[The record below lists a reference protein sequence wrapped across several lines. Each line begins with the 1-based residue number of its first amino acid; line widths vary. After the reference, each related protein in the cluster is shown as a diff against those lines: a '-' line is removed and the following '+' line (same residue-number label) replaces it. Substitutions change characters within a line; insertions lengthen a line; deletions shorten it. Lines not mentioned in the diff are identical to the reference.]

1 MRKFI
6 CLIASALALS
16 TQVGAQ
22 SKCGTD
28 DVYNRLKA
36 ENPAIGE
43 VELKLN
49 LAIKEA
55 IEARKAAA
63 ALGKITA
70 DGFDIPVVI
79 HIVHDFGSEYMSD
92 DAIFD
97 AVEFWNKV
105 FNASNPDISE
115 VVARF
120 KPDIGNANIRLHL
133 ATKDPSGNPTKGITR
148 RQSYLT
154 TRGGDNAKMDGWPNN
169 QYINIW
175 MINKFSA
182 DHSGA
187 AAYAYY
193 PSSGAAIPMYD
204 GVIGLASYLNTD
216 KTYPHELGHVLNLAH
231 TWGSTNDP
239 GVACGDD
246 LVGDTP
252 PTKGHTSCTAAD
264 LNDVTCSSPDI
275 NNTQNIMEYAY
286 CSKMFTN
293 GQVDRMQA
301 ALSSSVAGR
310 NNLYSPTNLAA
321 TGALSNRPDL
331 PVVPEFSIEKG
342 VMSWGGVTTEKAVFL
357 CQNATTKFSFKNRS
371 YNDTVTSVDWTFS
384 NNPTTASSSEMVS
397 TVTNSFKDAGWVKVT
412 MTVKGNNTAAQTIT
426 RDAVYVA
433 SNTAYSGGYANY
445 FNAGD
450 FNDWP
455 MFNHYNNGFK
465 WEYNN
470 SNGYPDGY
478 GCIRFR
484 GYDARTGSERYSGNP
499 DGDFDDMYTPAFDLT
514 SIGGGS
520 SVNLNFFTA
529 GAAATRSSGNDSLQ
543 IFASS
548 TCGDTWVKIA
558 TLKSADL
565 NNNTR
570 QDAEF
575 APTNASQWKG
585 QTIAIPST
593 QRTNKTFFRFRYF
606 AASGSN
612 NLYLDNFKITP
623 WTTEI
628 SEVST
633 NANEVKLFPN
643 PTSGNT
649 KLCFTAG
656 ASGEASYI
664 IRDMTGKVISTQ
676 HLKVTPNTFV
686 QEEISRNQFPAAGV
700 YLITLTQSEQTNT
713 QKLIVE

>member
-1 MRKFI
+1 MKKFI

-22 SKCGTD
+22 YKCGTD

-49 LAIKEA
+49 MAIKEA
-55 IEARKAAA
+55 IEERKAAA
-63 ALGKITA
+63 KLGKTTA
-70 DGFDIPVVI
+70 DGFDIPIVI
-79 HIVHDFGSEYMSD
+79 HLVHDYGTEYISD
-92 DAIFD
+92 DAIFE
-97 AVEFWNKV
+97 AVAFWNKV
-105 FNASNPDISE
+105 FSATNPDISE
-115 VVARF
+115 VVTRF

-154 TRGGDNAKMDGWPNN
+154 SRGSDNAKMDGWPNN

-193 PSSGAAIPMYD
+193 PSSGAMIPMYD

-246 LVGDTP
+246 LVPDTP
-252 PTKGHTSCTAAD
+252 PTKGHTTCSAAD
-264 LNDVTCSSPDI
+264 LADVTCSSPDI

-286 CSKMFTN
+286 CSRMFTK

-301 ALSSSVAGR
+301 ALTSSVAGR
-310 NNLYSPTNLAA
+310 NNLYSAANLAA
-321 TGALSNRPDL
+321 TGALNDRPDL
-331 PVVPEFSIEKG
+331 PVIPDFSVEKG
-342 VMSWGGVTTEKAVFL
+342 VMSWGGQTSEKAVFL
-357 CQNATTKFSFKNRS
+357 CQGSTTKFSFKNRS
-371 YNDTVTSVDWTFS
+371 YNDTLSSVEWSFS
-384 NNPTTASSSEMVS
+384 NNPTTASSSEMLS
-397 TVTNSFKDAGWVKVT
+397 NVTNSFKDAGWVKVT
-412 MTVKGNNTAAQTIT
+412 MTVKGNNTATQTLT

-433 SNTAYSGGYANY
+433 SNTAYKGGYANY
-445 FNAGD
+445 FNYGD
-450 FNDWP
+450 FKEWP

-465 WEYNN
+465 WEYSNT
-470 SNGYPDGY
+470 NGYPDGY

-484 GYDARTGSERYSGNP
+484 GYDARTGADRYSGNP

-514 SIGGGS
+514 TIGS
-520 SVNLNFFTA
+520 DVNLNFFTA
-529 GAAATRSSGNDSLQ
+529 GAAGTKSAGNDSLQ

-548 TCGDTWVKIA
+548 NCGDTWVRIA
-558 TLKSADL
+558 ALKSSDL
-565 NNNTR
+565 NNNSR

-575 APTNASQWKG
+575 APGNASNWKA
-585 QTIAIPST
+585 QTINVPAA
-593 QRTNKTFFRFRYF
+593 QRTDKTFFRFRYW
-606 AASGSN
+606 AASNSN
-612 NLYLDNFKITP
+612 NLYFDNFKITP

-628 SEVST
+628 SEVSA
-633 NANEVKLFPN
+633 NANEIKLFPN

-656 ASGEASYI
+656 TSGDAAYV
-664 IRDMTGKVISTQ
+664 IRDVTGKVIATQ
-676 HLKVTPNTFV
+676 NLKVTPNTFV
-686 QEEISRNQFPAAGV
+686 QEEISRNLFPAGGV
-700 YLITLTQSEQTNT
+700 YLITLTQSEQTHT
-713 QKLIVE
+713 QKLVVE